1 MTWTRV
7 AIAAAA
13 VLLGI
18 YAFDLLHD
26 DLHQTV
32 VRSLPAVMIGWT
44 ATAAGL
50 VALGRRQARRMG
62 WLLIA
67 FGLAILVRPWQ
78 YSEDQLVFTIGFA
91 FGSLIYP
98 LFAHVALAYPS
109 GYVRDRYERL
119 LLQVGYPIVVVIQLA
134 TLLVHEAGTR
144 LTYAPL
150 GPDSAILVWRNAEL
164 ARALEK
170 LFAIVVF
177 GALTACFVV
186 LVARKLVRATPRG
199 RRVLAPVLLA
209 AVVASLRSL
218 YEFLDT
224 FLDTVPA
231 FAEHLYW
238 WQVVG
243 QIALPVAFLVGM
255 LNSRLATAHV
265 ADLVREL
272 DRVPTSDLRGALAA
286 AVGDPSLEIALWL
299 PDRGTYADVD
309 GRPIELPADGPRR
322 AVTRIA
328 HEGQPIAALIHDSS
342 LRDDPEL
349 IDSAAAAARLALE
362 NARLQAEV
370 KAQLAQVEE
379 SRARIVAAGDEQRRR
394 IERDIHDGAQQRLV
408 ALALELRAA
417 QRRLGD
423 DLQPGVDDVLADAV
437 AELQLAVGELRE
449 LARGVHPAI
458 LTEEGLSAALESLA
472 DRTPIKV
479 TLAAAPTGRL
489 PPEIEGAAYF
499 VVCEALANTV
509 KHADATSV
517 TISAVSRNGSLVVE
531 VSDDGVGGAD
541 IATGTGLRGLA
552 DRVEAHGGSL
562 QVESV
567 PGHGTRVIGELPCA
581 L

>member
-50 VALGRRQARRMG
+50 VALGRRQARRIG

-177 GALTACFVV
+177 GA
-186 LVARKLVRATPRG
+186 
-199 RRVLAPVLLA
+199 
-209 AVVASLRSL
+209 
-218 YEFLDT
+218 
-224 FLDTVPA
+224 
-231 FAEHLYW
+231 
-238 WQVVG
+238 
-243 QIALPVAFLVGM
+243 
-255 LNSRLATAHV
+255 
-265 ADLVREL
+265 
-272 DRVPTSDLRGALAA
+272 
-286 AVGDPSLEIALWL
+286 
-299 PDRGTYADVD
+299 PDRLL
-309 GRPIELPADGPRR
+309 RRPRR
-322 AVTRIA
+322 AQARSGDTARPPRA
-328 HEGQPIAALIHDSS
+328 RP
-342 LRDDPEL
+342 R
-349 IDSAAAAARLALE
+349 AAR
-362 NARLQAEV
+362 
-370 KAQLAQVEE
+370 
-379 SRARIVAAGDEQRRR
+379 RR
-394 IERDIHDGAQQRLV
+394 G
-408 ALALELRAA
+408 
-417 QRRLGD
+417 
-423 DLQPGVDDVLADAV
+423 GV
-437 AELQLAVGELRE
+437 
-449 LARGVHPAI
+449 
-458 LTEEGLSAALESLA
+458 
-472 DRTPIKV
+472 
-479 TLAAAPTGRL
+479 AAAPSTSSSTRSSTPSPPSPSTCTGGRWSGRSHCPL
-489 PPEIEGAAYF
+489 RSSSECSTRAWRRR
-499 VVCEALANTV
+499 
-509 KHADATSV
+509 TSPIWSESS
-517 TISAVSRNGSLVVE
+517 TGSRRPISAARSQPRSAIRRSRSRYGCRIA
-531 VSDDGVGGAD
+531 GATQTSTAGRSNCRQTARD
-541 IATGTGLRGLA
+541 A
-552 DRVEAHGGSL
+552 
-562 QVESV
+562 Q
-567 PGHGTRVIGELPCA
+567 
-581 L
+581 